1 MQLKLTLLLLGVS
14 FIFLMGCKKH
24 DHGEAVT
31 ITVTHLAV
39 VKPIVLTGTF
49 ISTGEINTSGTSLM
63 DVTPAG
69 DSAHCTQTMTTPEG
83 SFTMHQD
90 CSGTNMTGS
99 WYITSGTG
107 HYAHLRGNG
116 TLTMMFPPNVP
127 TGVQGIDTLTGIVW
141 LHP

>member
-1 MQLKLTLLLLGVS
+1 MKMQLKFTLLLLGVS

-24 DHGEAVT
+24 DDDHAVT
-31 ITVTHLAV
+31 ITVTHTTF

-49 ISTGEINTSGTSLM
+49 IATGELSFSGTSLM
-63 DVTPAG
+63 DVTPVG
-69 DSAHCTQTMTTPEG
+69 DSAHCTQTMTTKEG

-90 CSGTNMTGS
+90 CSSTNMSGS

-107 HYAHLRGNG
+107 RFSHLHGKG

-127 TGVQGIDTLTGIVW
+127 SGVLGIDTITGVVW
-141 LHP
+141 